1 MRWLLLQSFTRIGQK
16 IWIFYKWPIFERVS
30 FFLPQ
35 TLEMMKCYK
44 YCLFCLLLFL
54 ILTFLEKN
62 WHSDQVL
69 PKSQFYWKERA
80 VSKLPTYGK
89 NAHVIIRGGPQNAQA
104 HAYIIGVLRHTI
116 AWDQPW
122 TSWRWT
128 YCSFE
133 KIQNA
138 IFKILSTG
146 YSNGSRTWLFF
157 SFLKYLNKYGC

>member
-1 MRWLLLQSFTRIGQK
+1 MANFWTCPFFSSSDLRNDEMLQILSFLSI
-16 IWIFYKWPIFERVS
+16 IVPNID
-30 FFLPQ
+30 
-35 TLEMMKCYK
+35 
-44 YCLFCLLLFL
+44 
-54 ILTFLEKN
+54 FLEKN

-133 KIQNA
+133 KFQNA
-138 IFKILSTG
+138 IFKILSRG
-146 YSNGSRTWLFF
+146 YSNGSRTSPFF